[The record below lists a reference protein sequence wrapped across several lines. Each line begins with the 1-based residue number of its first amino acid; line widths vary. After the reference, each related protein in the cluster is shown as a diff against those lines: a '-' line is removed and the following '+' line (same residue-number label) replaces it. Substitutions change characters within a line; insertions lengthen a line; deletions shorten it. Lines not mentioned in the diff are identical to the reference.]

1 MTTRSSRDRRY
12 GPNQIGGRPLP
23 PLTPEEKERHEKFLA
38 EVREANKES
47 RVQIGDAIKKAV
59 HEALEAARDKAKVD
73 GED

>member
-12 GPNQIGGRPLP
+12 GHNQIGGRPLP

-47 RVQIGDAIKKAV
+47 RVRIGQAIKEAV
-59 HEALEAARDKAKVD
+59 QDALKGAQ
-73 GED
+73 EDPGSEK